1 MPNKPLVSILMT
13 VYNHEEY
20 LEQSIRSIKKQTY
33 KNWELVLIDNGS
45 TDSSKKILV
54 KFKHKK
60 IRIFFFKQNIGRTNC
75 LNFGLNKCKG
85 KYVAILDS
93 DDISHKDRIELQVKE
108 FSKDKKLWLL
118 ATNFD
123 YIDKKIHC
131 CIRNSFVKNAKHN
144 NYTQ

>member
-60 IRIFFFKQNIGRTNC
+60 IRIFFF
-75 LNFGLNKCKG
+75 
-85 KYVAILDS
+85 
-93 DDISHKDRIELQVKE
+93 
-108 FSKDKKLWLL
+108 
-118 ATNFD
+118 
-123 YIDKKIHC
+123 
-131 CIRNSFVKNAKHN
+131 
-144 NYTQ
+144 